1 MFAYRNL
8 KLGVL
13 LLFCPTS
20 QGIAVKG
27 DVIVEMTEYVQGQ
40 WISSLSI
47 KAHIMSKNSQKG

>member
-8 KLGVL
+8 DLGVL
-13 LLFCPTS
+13 LLLGPTR
-20 QGIAVKG
+20 QGIAVNG